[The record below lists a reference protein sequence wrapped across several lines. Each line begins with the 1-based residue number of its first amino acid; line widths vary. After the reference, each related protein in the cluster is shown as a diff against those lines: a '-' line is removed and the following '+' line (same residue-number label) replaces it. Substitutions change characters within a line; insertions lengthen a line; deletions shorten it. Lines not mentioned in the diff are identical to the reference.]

1 MGGLFQPMHLL
12 LILIVALVIMGPGK
26 IANLG
31 KELGQAIKGFQ
42 EGVSTNHNQVANPP
56 AAPQPTAQSQDSGP
70 KAA

>member
-12 LILIVALVIMGPGK
+12 LILVVALLIMGPGK

-42 EGVSTNHNQVANPP
+42 QGVGGNQDQAGQP
-56 AAPQPTAQSQDSGP
+56 AQTTAQSQDHGP
-70 KAA
+70 KAS